1 MPFGRRSGGERGKRR
16 LKLFFATDL
25 HASDVCFEKFLTG
38 ARVYEADVLVLG
50 GDLTGK
56 SVIPLVRNGSG
67 YREGLDPNARVLAG
81 EDELRDFEA
90 HVADLGSYSV
100 RVERDEAEA
109 LAEDHDALT
118 ETIAREA
125 AARVSRW
132 AALADERLRGSD
144 VRCYVTGGNDDPP
157 AVLEALERASGEA
170 VEFCDGRA
178 VEIAEGTELVSV
190 GYSNPTPWR
199 TPREVPEERLREL
212 IETAVGE
219 ASDPGSALFNIHPPP
234 RDTGLGRCPELD
246 TSSDPPTPVRVAGEV
261 VYTDAGSS
269 AVRDTLMEHQP
280 LLGLHGHIHESRAAA
295 EVGATIAINPGS
307 TYREG
312 VLRGVL
318 VTLQGRRVSYQF
330 TSG

>member
-1 MPFGRRSGGERGKRR
+1 MRFGRRKDRAPGRRR

-25 HASDVCFEKFLTG
+25 HASDVCFQKFLTA
-38 ARVYEADVLVLG
+38 ARVYGADVLVLG

-56 SVIPLVRNGSG
+56 SVIPLVRTGSG
-67 YREGLDPNARVLAG
+67 YREGLGERARVLETQA
-81 EDELRDFEA
+81 ELRDFEA
-90 HVADLGSYSV
+90 HIADLGSYPV

-109 LAEDHDALT
+109 LATDQNALT
-118 ETIAREA
+118 RTLAREA
-125 AARVSRW
+125 AARAARW
-132 AALADERLRGSD
+132 ATLAEERLRDSG

-157 AVLEALERASGEA
+157 EVLVALSEAAGEA

-178 VEIAEGTELVSV
+178 VAIADGTELVGV

-199 TPREVPEERLREL
+199 TPREVTEPRLREL
-212 IETAVGE
+212 IEAAVAQ

-234 RDTGLGRCPELD
+234 LDTGLGRCPELD
-246 TSSDPPTPVRVAGEV
+246 TSTDPPTPVRVSGEL

-269 AVRDTLMEHQP
+269 AVRETLLEHQP
-280 LLGLHGHIHESRAAA
+280 LVGLHGHIHESRAAA
-295 EVGATIAINPGS
+295 ELGETIAINPGS

-318 VTLQGRRVSYQF
+318 VTLAGRRVSYQF